1 MRWIAGHYEAGYMAF
16 FFLLLGA
23 AFALI
28 LTLSNIYRTLRRRP
42 TITLGEV
49 RLFFFT
55 AILIMVALIIK
66 NQGDNRYTVVE
77 WGVLVIAS
85 SLIVIGLLLAG
96 VELFTR
102 RQRLRQSRGIFTFG
116 VGVLMGFSALT
127 MPLIAGSI
135 VREAVFSITT
145 PVPVNVTP
153 GPTLDP
159 EQRIAQITEPLF
171 QLIAEETGLDAET
184 VLAEVEG
191 GRTIAELVIENGGDI
206 ERLISRGIAILTEQI
221 NQLEREGL
229 ISSAQAV
236 SLLNILPFGVRYIVM
251 NDIDSIQ
258 NLFGGQIPTPNAT
271 QVVMTQTAAVITPT
285 IITRTPTVTP
295 SITRTPTSTPTV
307 TPSRTPRPTD
317 SPTPT
322 RERFQSP
329 TPTLTPTLP
338 NPCLAVMNFNV
349 NLRTQPDLEDSE
361 VVTTIPF
368 QTVVAVYGRTEDRL
382 WWFGEYE
389 GQAGWLSAEFIA
401 LTPACE
407 VLPVRRP

>member
-1 MRWIAGHYEAGYMAF
+1 MRWIAGHNEAGYMAF

-23 AFALI
+23 ASALI
-28 LTLSNIYRTLRRRP
+28 LILSNIYRTLRRSP
-42 TITLGEV
+42 TLTLGEV

-55 AILIMVALIIK
+55 VILIIVALIIK
-66 NQGDNRYTVVE
+66 NQGDNRYTVIE
-77 WGVLVIAS
+77 LGVLVIAS

-116 VGVLMGFSALT
+116 VGVLMIFSALT
-127 MPLIAGSI
+127 MPLVAGSI

-171 QLIAEETGLDAET
+171 QIIAEETGLDAET

-206 ERLISRGIAILTEQI
+206 ERLISRGIAILTDQI
-221 NQLEREGL
+221 NQLEREGV
-229 ISSAQAV
+229 ISSSQAV

-251 NDIDSIQ
+251 NDIDAIE
-258 NLFGGQIPTPNAT
+258 NLFGGQIPTPDAT

-285 IITRTPTVTP
+285 VITRTPTVTP

-368 QTVVAVYGRTEDRL
+368 ETVVAVYGRTEDSL

-389 GQAGWLSAEFIA
+389 GQAGWLSAEFIS
-401 LTPACE
+401 LTPACD